1 MRQYFE
7 IRNKYP
13 DDTLILFRVGDFYE
27 MFGNDAIQCSKIL
40 NIVLTKRNK
49 NSSIELAGFPYHSI
63 DNYLPKLIKSGFRV
77 AICDQLEKK
86 KKNKKIINRG
96 VTEIITPGVI
106 INSEVLESKTS
117 NFLAAIH
124 IENKNIG
131 ISFLDISTGEFF
143 VGEGYNSYV
152 DQFFKKFNPNEVL
165 YKKNKKSDI
174 TKIIGNKYYSN
185 GMEDW
190 VFDYLSAYENLL
202 RHFKTNSLKVFNI
215 ETFYNGIIAAGA
227 ILNYVCSICNIKI
240 SHISNITKLVE
251 DEYVSLDDFT
261 LENLEIIKSK
271 NEKAITLIN
280 ILDNTI
286 SPMGGR
292 LLKKWMTF
300 PLKNIFD
307 IKKRHKIV
315 SLFLNNKNIYKQIS
329 KKIINISDI
338 ERLTSKIVS
347 SKVNPHDLILL
358 SISLKKITDIKNLLL
373 NSKIDELKNISYN
386 IKKCDNIY
394 IHIEKILSMS
404 STNSINKGNIIL
416 PGFSKKLDEFRNI
429 LNSSKEYINNIYKR
443 EKKNTGIK
451 NLKILFNN
459 IFGFYIEIKS
469 IYKNKV
475 PSHWILKQKLFNCE
489 RYITDELKN
498 HEMKILS
505 SKEKILYIEKKIFS
519 KLIDYLSK
527 YTDILQFNSKSIAE
541 IDILMSFAKC
551 AIANNYIRPELN
563 KSFNLYIKDGRH
575 PVIEKQIYSY
585 NKSYIPNDIIMNN
598 NDSQII
604 IITGPNM
611 SGKSAILRQ
620 TALIILMAQ
629 IGSYVPA
636 SYASIGIVDK
646 IFSRVGSSDNISM
659 GESTFMKEM
668 NETASII
675 NNLSYRS
682 LLILDEIGRG
692 TSNDDGISLA
702 WSIIEF
708 LNKNIHKPKT
718 LFATHYHEL
727 NNISNY
733 INNIKNYSI
742 SVKIIDENLIFTRKL
757 LNNISNKS
765 YGIHIAKIAGMPDSI
780 INRANELYSIIEKK
794 NINVKYFYKK
804 KNIYTFIKNLN
815 VEKITPIEAINSL
828 YEIKKN
834 IKYFY
839 KKKNIYTFIKNLNV
853 EKITPIEAINSLYEI
868 KKFI

>member
-1 MRQYFE
+1 MKQYYE
-7 IRNKYP
+7 IRKKYP
-13 DDTLILFRVGDFYE
+13 DDTIILFRVGDFYE
-27 MFGNDAIQCSKIL
+27 IFGNDAIKCSKIL
-40 NIVLTKRNK
+40 NIALAKRNK

-63 DNYLPKLIKSGFRV
+63 ENYLPKLMKSGFRV

-86 KKNKKIINRG
+86 QSKKKIINRG

-106 INSEVLESKTS
+106 INSEVLESKKS
-117 NFLAAIH
+117 NFLASIS
-124 IENKNIG
+124 IDNRNIG

-143 VGEGYNSYV
+143 VGEGSSNYV
-152 DQFFKKFNPNEVL
+152 DQFLKKINPNEVL
-165 YKKNKKSDI
+165 YKKDKKI
-174 TKIIGNKYYSN
+174 FLLKIIGNKYYSN

-202 RHFKTNSLKVFNI
+202 MHFKTNSLKVFKI
-215 ETFYNGIIAAGA
+215 ENLYNGIIAAGA
-227 ILNYVCSICNIKI
+227 ILNYVCSICHIKI
-240 SHISNITKLVE
+240 SHISNITKLLHN
-251 DEYVSLDDFT
+251 EYVSLDDFT

-292 LLKKWMTF
+292 LLKKFITF
-300 PLKNIFD
+300 PLKNIFE

-315 SLFLNNKNIYKQIS
+315 YSFIRNNNLYKDINE
-329 KKIINISDI
+329 KLKNISDI

-347 SKVNPHDLILL
+347 SKVNPHEIILL
-358 SISLKKITDIKNLLL
+358 SKSLKQITEIKNILLK
-373 NSKIDELKNISYN
+373 SEISVLKNISDE
-386 IKKCDNIY
+386 IKNCENIY
-394 IHIEKILSMS
+394 IHIEKRLSMS
-404 STNSINKGNIIL
+404 STNSIIL
-416 PGFSKKLDEFRNI
+416 PGFSKELDKLRKI
-429 LNSSKEYINNIYKR
+429 LNSSKEYINNICKR

-451 NLKILFNN
+451 KLKLLFNN
-459 IFGFYIEIKS
+459 IFGFFLEIKS
-469 IYKNKV
+469 LSKEKV

-505 SKEKILYIEKKIFS
+505 SKEKIESIENNIFS
-519 KLIDYLSK
+519 KLIDYISK
-527 YTDILQFNSKSIAE
+527 YTDILQYNSKLIAE
-541 IDILMSFAKC
+541 IDIFMSFAKC
-551 AIANNYIRPELN
+551 AIDNNYICPELN
-563 KSFNLYIKDGRH
+563 ESFNLSIKDGRH
-575 PVIEKQIYSY
+575 PVIEKQIY

-675 NNLSYRS
+675 NNLSDRS
-682 LLILDEIGRG
+682 FLILDEIGRG

-727 NNISNY
+727 NNISYY
-733 INNIKNYSI
+733 INNIKNYSV
-742 SVKIIDENLIFTRKL
+742 SVKKIDDNLIFTRKL
-757 LNNISNKS
+757 LNKVSNPSS
-765 YGIHIAKIAGMPDSI
+765 YGIHIAKMAGMPDSI
-780 INRANELYSIIEKK
+780 INRANELLSIIKR
-794 NINVKYFYKK
+794 
-804 KNIYTFIKNLN
+804 YTKR
-815 VEKITPIEAINSL
+815 E
-828 YEIKKN
+828 
-834 IKYFY
+834 
-839 KKKNIYTFIKNLNV
+839 
-853 EKITPIEAINSLYEI
+853 
-868 KKFI
+868 

>member
-1 MRQYFE
+1 MKQYYE
-7 IRNKYP
+7 IRNQYP
-13 DDTLILFRVGDFYE
+13 DDTIILFRVGDFYE
-27 MFGNDAIQCSKIL
+27 IFGNDAIKCSKIL
-40 NIVLTKRNK
+40 NIALAKRNK

-63 DNYLPKLIKSGFRV
+63 ENYLPKLMKSGFRV

-86 KKNKKIINRG
+86 QSKKKIINRG

-106 INSEVLESKTS
+106 INSEVLESKKS
-117 NFLAAIH
+117 NFLASIS
-124 IENKNIG
+124 IDNRNIG

-143 VGEGYNSYV
+143 VGEGSSNYV
-152 DQFFKKFNPNEVL
+152 DQFLKKINPNEVL
-165 YKKNKKSDI
+165 YKKDKKNFLL
-174 TKIIGNKYYSN
+174 KIIGNKYYSN

-202 RHFKTNSLKVFNI
+202 MHFKTNSLKVFKI
-215 ETFYNGIIAAGA
+215 ENLYNGIIAAGA
-227 ILNYVCSICNIKI
+227 ILNYVCSICHIKI
-240 SHISNITKLVE
+240 SHISNITKLLHN
-251 DEYVSLDDFT
+251 EYVSLDDFT

-292 LLKKWMTF
+292 LLKKFMTF
-300 PLKNIFD
+300 PLKNLFE

-315 SLFLNNKNIYKQIS
+315 YSFIRNNNLYKDINE
-329 KKIINISDI
+329 KLKNISDI

-347 SKVNPHDLILL
+347 SKVNPHEMILL
-358 SISLKKITDIKNLLL
+358 SKSLKQITEIKNLLL
-373 NSKIDELKNISYN
+373 KSEISVLKNISDE
-386 IKKCDNIY
+386 IKNCENLY
-394 IHIEKILSMS
+394 IHIEKRLSMS
-404 STNSINKGNIIL
+404 STNSIIL
-416 PGFSKKLDEFRNI
+416 PGFSKELDKLRKI
-429 LNSSKEYINNIYKR
+429 LNSSKEYLNNICKR
-443 EKKNTGIK
+443 EKQNTGIK
-451 NLKILFNN
+451 KLKLLFNN
-459 IFGFYIEIKS
+459 IFGFFLEIKS
-469 IYKNKV
+469 LSKEKV

-505 SKEKILYIEKKIFS
+505 SKEKIESIENNIFS
-519 KLIDYLSK
+519 KLIDYISK
-527 YTDILQFNSKSIAE
+527 YTDILQYNSKLIAE
-541 IDILMSFAKC
+541 IDIFMSFAKC
-551 AIANNYIRPELN
+551 AIDNNYICPELN
-563 KSFNLYIKDGRH
+563 ESFNLSIKDGRH
-575 PVIEKQIYSY
+575 PVIEKQIY
-585 NKSYIPNDIIMNN
+585 NKSYIPNDIMMNN

-675 NNLSYRS
+675 NNLSDRS
-682 LLILDEIGRG
+682 FLILDEIGRG

-727 NNISNY
+727 NNISYY
-733 INNIKNYSI
+733 INNIKNYSV
-742 SVKIIDENLIFTRKL
+742 SVKTIDDNLIFTRKL
-757 LNNISNKS
+757 LNKVSNPSS
-765 YGIHIAKIAGMPDSI
+765 YGIHIAKMAGMPDSI
-780 INRANELYSIIEKK
+780 INRANELLSIIKR
-794 NINVKYFYKK
+794 
-804 KNIYTFIKNLN
+804 YTKR
-815 VEKITPIEAINSL
+815 E
-828 YEIKKN
+828 
-834 IKYFY
+834 
-839 KKKNIYTFIKNLNV
+839 
-853 EKITPIEAINSLYEI
+853 
-868 KKFI
+868 

>member
-1 MRQYFE
+1 MKQYYE

-13 DDTLILFRVGDFYE
+13 DDTIILFRVGDFYE
-27 MFGNDAIQCSKIL
+27 IFGNDAIKCSKLL
-40 NIVLTKRNK
+40 NIALTKRNK

-63 DNYLPKLIKSGFRV
+63 ENYFPKLIKSGFRV

-86 KKNKKIINRG
+86 QIKNKIINRG

-106 INSEVLESKTS
+106 INSEVLESKKS
-117 NFLAAIH
+117 NFLASIS
-124 IENKNIG
+124 IDNRKIG

-143 VGEGYNSYV
+143 VGEGYSNYV
-152 DQFFKKFNPNEVL
+152 DQFLKKFNPNEVL
-165 YKKNKKSDI
+165 YKKDKKKYLL
-174 TKIIGNKYYSN
+174 KIIGNKYYSN

-202 RHFKTNSLKVFNI
+202 MHFKTNSLKVFKI
-215 ETFYNGIIAAGA
+215 ENLYNGIIAAGA
-227 ILNYVCSICNIKI
+227 ILNYVCSICNINI
-240 SHISNITKLVE
+240 SHISSITKLVE
-251 DEYVSLDDFT
+251 NEYVSLDDFT

-292 LLKKWMTF
+292 LLKKWITF
-300 PLKNIFD
+300 PLKNLLE
-307 IKKRHKIV
+307 IKKRQKIV
-315 SLFLNNKNIYKQIS
+315 YSFIKNNNFYKDINE
-329 KKIINISDI
+329 KLINISDI

-347 SKVNPHDLILL
+347 YKVNPHEIILL
-358 SISLKKITDIKNLLL
+358 SKSLKKITEIKNILLK
-373 NSKIDELKNISYN
+373 SEIYVLKNISYEMKN
-386 IKKCDNIY
+386 CENIY

-404 STNSINKGNIIL
+404 SSSTNSIIL
-416 PGFSKKLDEFRNI
+416 PGFSKELDELRKI
-429 LNSSKEYINNIYKR
+429 INSSKEYINNICKR
-443 EKKNTGIK
+443 EKQNTGIK
-451 NLKILFNN
+451 KLKILFNN
-459 IFGFYIEIKS
+459 IFGFFIEIKT
-469 IYKNKV
+469 KEKV
-475 PSHWILKQKLFNCE
+475 PNHWLLKQKLFNCE

-505 SKEKILYIEKKIFS
+505 SKERIESIENNIFS
-519 KLIDYLSK
+519 KLIDYISK
-527 YTDILQFNSKSIAE
+527 YTDILQHNSKIIAE
-541 IDILMSFAKC
+541 IDIFMSFAKC
-551 AIANNYIRPELN
+551 AIDNNYICPELN
-563 KSFNLYIKDGRH
+563 ESFNLSIKDGRH
-575 PVIEKQIYSY
+575 PVIEKQIY
-585 NKSYIPNDIIMNN
+585 NKSYIPNDIMMNN

-675 NNLSYRS
+675 NNLSARS
-682 LLILDEIGRG
+682 FLILDEIGRG

-708 LNKNIHKPKT
+708 LNKNLHKPKT

-733 INNIKNYSI
+733 INNIKNYSV
-742 SVKIIDENLIFTRKL
+742 SVKKRDNNLIFTRKL
-757 LNNISNKS
+757 LNNVSNGS

-780 INRANELYSIIEKK
+780 INRANELFSLIKRYKR
-794 NINVKYFYKK
+794 NVKFLSKK
-804 KNIYTFIKNLN
+804 KYYINNIYSLIKNLDIDH
-815 VEKITPIEAINSL
+815 ITPIEAINKL
-828 YEIKKN
+828 YLIKK
-834 IKYFY
+834 
-839 KKKNIYTFIKNLNV
+839 
-853 EKITPIEAINSLYEI
+853 KIISL
-868 KKFI
+868 F

>member
-1 MRQYFE
+1 MKTFQTPLMKQYYE

-13 DDTLILFRVGDFYE
+13 DDTIILFRVGDFYE
-27 MFGNDAIQCSKIL
+27 IFGNDAIKCSKLL
-40 NIVLTKRNK
+40 NIALTKRNK

-63 DNYLPKLIKSGFRV
+63 ENYLPKLMKSGFRV

-86 KKNKKIINRG
+86 QSKKKIINRG

-106 INSEVLESKTS
+106 INSEVLESKKS
-117 NFLAAIH
+117 NFLASIY
-124 IENKNIG
+124 IDNRKIG
-131 ISFLDISTGEFF
+131 ISFLDISTGEFY
-143 VGEGYNSYV
+143 VGEGSSNYV

-165 YKKNKKSDI
+165 YKKDKKKYLL
-174 TKIIGNKYYSN
+174 KIIGNKYYSN

-202 RHFKTNSLKVFNI
+202 IHFKTNSLKVFKI
-215 ETFYNGIIAAGA
+215 ENLYNGIIAAGA

-240 SHISNITKLVE
+240 SHISNITKLLHN
-251 DEYVSLDDFT
+251 EYVSLDDFT

-292 LLKKWMTF
+292 LLKKLMTF
-300 PLKNIFD
+300 PLKNIFE
-307 IKKRHKIV
+307 IKKRLKIV
-315 SLFLNNKNIYKQIS
+315 DSFIKNNNLYKDINE
-329 KKIINISDI
+329 KLKNISDI

-347 SKVNPHDLILL
+347 SKVNPHEIILL
-358 SISLKKITDIKNLLL
+358 SKS
-373 NSKIDELKNISYN
+373 LKNITEIKN
-386 IKKCDNIY
+386 ILLKSEIYVLKNLSDEIKNCENIY

-404 STNSINKGNIIL
+404 STNSIIL
-416 PGFSKKLDEFRNI
+416 PGFSKELDKLRKI
-429 LNSSKEYINNIYKR
+429 LNSSQEYINNICKR
-443 EKKNTGIK
+443 EKQNTGIK
-451 NLKILFNN
+451 KLKLLFNN
-459 IFGFYIEIKS
+459 IFGFFIEIKS
-469 IYKNKV
+469 LSKEKV

-498 HEMKILS
+498 HEIKILS
-505 SKEKILYIEKKIFS
+505 SKDKIESIENNIFS
-519 KLIDYLSK
+519 KLIDYISK
-527 YTDILQFNSKSIAE
+527 YTDILQFNSKLIAE
-541 IDILMSFAKC
+541 IDIFMSFAKC
-551 AIANNYIRPELN
+551 AIDNNYICPELN
-563 KSFNLYIKDGRH
+563 ESFNLSIKDGRH
-575 PVIEKQIYSY
+575 PVIEKY
-585 NKSYIPNDIIMNN
+585 NKSYIPNDIMMNN

-675 NNLSYRS
+675 NNLSDRS
-682 LLILDEIGRG
+682 FLILDEIGRG

-708 LNKNIHKPKT
+708 LKKNIHKPKT

-733 INNIKNYSI
+733 INNIKNYSV
-742 SVKIIDENLIFTRKL
+742 SVKKIDDNIIFTRKL
-757 LNNISNKS
+757 LNKVSNPGS
-765 YGIHIAKIAGMPDSI
+765 YGIHIAKMAGMPDSI
-780 INRANELYSIIEKK
+780 INRANELLSIIQRYK
-794 NINVKYFYKK
+794 NQFA
-804 KNIYTFIKNLN
+804 NLR
-815 VEKITPIEAINSL
+815 E
-828 YEIKKN
+828 
-834 IKYFY
+834 
-839 KKKNIYTFIKNLNV
+839 
-853 EKITPIEAINSLYEI
+853 
-868 KKFI
+868 

>member
-1 MRQYFE
+1 MKQYYE
-7 IRNKYP
+7 IRKKYP
-13 DDTLILFRVGDFYE
+13 DDTIILFRVGDFYE
-27 MFGNDAIQCSKIL
+27 IFGNDAIKCSKIL
-40 NIVLTKRNK
+40 NIALAKRNK

-63 DNYLPKLIKSGFRV
+63 ENYLPKLMKSGFRV

-86 KKNKKIINRG
+86 QSKKKIINRG

-106 INSEVLESKTS
+106 INSEVLESKKS
-117 NFLAAIH
+117 NFLASIS
-124 IENKNIG
+124 IDNRNIG

-143 VGEGYNSYV
+143 VGEGSSNYV
-152 DQFFKKFNPNEVL
+152 DQFLKKINPNEVL
-165 YKKNKKSDI
+165 YKKEKKFFLL
-174 TKIIGNKYYSN
+174 KIIGNKYYSN

-202 RHFKTNSLKVFNI
+202 MHFKTNSLKVFKI
-215 ETFYNGIIAAGA
+215 ENLYNGIIAAGA
-227 ILNYVCSICNIKI
+227 ILNYVCSICHIKI
-240 SHISNITKLVE
+240 SHISNITKLLHN
-251 DEYVSLDDFT
+251 EYVSLDDFT

-292 LLKKWMTF
+292 LLKKFITF
-300 PLKNIFD
+300 PLKNLFE

-315 SLFLNNKNIYKQIS
+315 YSFIRNNNLYKDINE
-329 KKIINISDI
+329 KLKNISDI

-347 SKVNPHDLILL
+347 SKVNPHEIILL
-358 SISLKKITDIKNLLL
+358 SKSLKQITEIKNILLK
-373 NSKIDELKNISYN
+373 SEISVLKNISDE
-386 IKKCDNIY
+386 IKNCENIY
-394 IHIEKILSMS
+394 IHIEKRLSMS
-404 STNSINKGNIIL
+404 STNSIIL
-416 PGFSKKLDEFRNI
+416 PGFSKELDKLRKI
-429 LNSSKEYINNIYKR
+429 LNSSKEYLNNICKR

-451 NLKILFNN
+451 KLKLLFNN
-459 IFGFYIEIKS
+459 IFGFFIEIKS
-469 IYKNKV
+469 LSKEKV

-498 HEMKILS
+498 HEIKILS
-505 SKEKILYIEKKIFS
+505 SKEKIESIENNIFS
-519 KLIDYLSK
+519 KLIDYISK
-527 YTDILQFNSKSIAE
+527 YTDILQYNSKLIAE
-541 IDILMSFAKC
+541 IDIFMSFAKC
-551 AIANNYIRPELN
+551 AIDNNYICPELN
-563 KSFNLYIKDGRH
+563 ESFNLSIKDGRH
-575 PVIEKQIYSY
+575 PVIEKQIY
-585 NKSYIPNDIIMNN
+585 NKSYIPNDIMMNN

-675 NNLSYRS
+675 NNLSDRS
-682 LLILDEIGRG
+682 FLILDEIGRG

-733 INNIKNYSI
+733 INNIKNYSV
-742 SVKIIDENLIFTRKL
+742 SVKTIDDNLIFTRKL
-757 LNNISNKS
+757 LNKVSNPSS
-765 YGIHIAKIAGMPDSI
+765 YGIHIAKMAGMPDSI
-780 INRANELYSIIEKK
+780 INRANELLSIIKR
-794 NINVKYFYKK
+794 
-804 KNIYTFIKNLN
+804 YTKR
-815 VEKITPIEAINSL
+815 E
-828 YEIKKN
+828 
-834 IKYFY
+834 
-839 KKKNIYTFIKNLNV
+839 
-853 EKITPIEAINSLYEI
+853 
-868 KKFI
+868 

>member
-1 MRQYFE
+1 MKQYYE

-13 DDTLILFRVGDFYE
+13 DDTIILFRVGDFYE
-27 MFGNDAIQCSKIL
+27 IFGNDAIKCSKLL
-40 NIVLTKRNK
+40 NIALAKRNK

-63 DNYLPKLIKSGFRV
+63 ENYLPKLMKSGFRV

-86 KKNKKIINRG
+86 QSQKKIINRG

-106 INSEVLESKTS
+106 INSEVLESKKS
-117 NFLAAIH
+117 NFLASIS
-124 IENKNIG
+124 IDNRNIG
-131 ISFLDISTGEFF
+131 ISFLDISTGEFY
-143 VGEGYNSYV
+143 VGEGSSNYV
-152 DQFFKKFNPNEVL
+152 DQFLKKFNPNEVL
-165 YKKNKKSDI
+165 YKKDKKKDLL
-174 TKIIGNKYYSN
+174 KIIGNKYYSN
-185 GMEDW
+185 GMEYW

-202 RHFKTNSLKVFNI
+202 IHFKTNSLKVFKI
-215 ETFYNGIIAAGA
+215 ENLYNGIIAAGA
-227 ILNYVCSICNIKI
+227 ILNYVCSICKIQI
-240 SHISNITKLVE
+240 SHISNITKLLHN
-251 DEYVSLDDFT
+251 EYVSLDDFT

-292 LLKKWMTF
+292 LLKKLITF
-300 PLKNIFD
+300 PLKNIFE
-307 IKKRHKIV
+307 IKKRLKIV
-315 SLFLNNKNIYKQIS
+315 DSFIKNNNLY
-329 KKIINISDI
+329 KKINEKLKNISDI

-347 SKVNPHDLILL
+347 YKVNPHEIILL
-358 SISLKKITDIKNLLL
+358 SKSLKKITEIKNILLK
-373 NSKIDELKNISYN
+373 SEISVLKNLSDE
-386 IKKCDNIY
+386 IKNCENIY

-404 STNSINKGNIIL
+404 STNSIIL
-416 PGFSKKLDEFRNI
+416 PGFSKELDKLRKI
-429 LNSSKEYINNIYKR
+429 LNSSKEYINNICKR
-443 EKKNTGIK
+443 EKQNTGIK
-451 NLKILFNN
+451 KLKLLFNN
-459 IFGFYIEIKS
+459 IFGFFIEIKS
-469 IYKNKV
+469 LSKEKV

-498 HEMKILS
+498 HEIKILS
-505 SKEKILYIEKKIFS
+505 SKEKIDSIENHIFS
-519 KLIDYLSK
+519 KLIDYISK
-527 YTDILQFNSKSIAE
+527 YTDILQFNSKLIAE
-541 IDILMSFAKC
+541 IDIFMSFAKC
-551 AIANNYIRPELN
+551 AIDNNYICPELN
-563 KSFNLYIKDGRH
+563 ESFNISIKDGRH
-575 PVIEKQIYSY
+575 PVIEKQI
-585 NKSYIPNDIIMNN
+585 KQSYIPNDIMMNN

-675 NNLSYRS
+675 NNLSDRS
-682 LLILDEIGRG
+682 FLILDEIGRG

-733 INNIKNYSI
+733 INNIKNYSV
-742 SVKIIDENLIFTRKL
+742 SVKTIDDNIIFTRKL
-757 LNNISNKS
+757 VNKVSGS
-765 YGIHIAKIAGMPDSI
+765 YGIHIAKMAGMPDSI
-780 INRANELYSIIEKK
+780 INRANELLSIIKR
-794 NINVKYFYKK
+794 Y
-804 KNIYTFIKNLN
+804 NLR
-815 VEKITPIEAINSL
+815 E
-828 YEIKKN
+828 
-834 IKYFY
+834 
-839 KKKNIYTFIKNLNV
+839 
-853 EKITPIEAINSLYEI
+853 
-868 KKFI
+868 

>member
-1 MRQYFE
+1 MKQYYE
-7 IRNKYP
+7 IRKKYP
-13 DDTLILFRVGDFYE
+13 DDTIILFRVGDFYE
-27 MFGNDAIQCSKIL
+27 IFGNDAIKCSKIL
-40 NIVLTKRNK
+40 NIALAKRNK

-63 DNYLPKLIKSGFRV
+63 ENYLPKLMKSGFRV

-86 KKNKKIINRG
+86 QSKKKIINRG

-106 INSEVLESKTS
+106 INSEVLESKKS
-117 NFLAAIH
+117 NFLASIS
-124 IENKNIG
+124 IDNRNIG

-143 VGEGYNSYV
+143 VGEGSSNYV
-152 DQFFKKFNPNEVL
+152 DQFLKKINPNEVL
-165 YKKNKKSDI
+165 YKKEKKFFLL
-174 TKIIGNKYYSN
+174 KIIGNKYYSN

-202 RHFKTNSLKVFNI
+202 MHFKTNSLKVFKI
-215 ETFYNGIIAAGA
+215 ENLYNGIIAAGA
-227 ILNYVCSICNIKI
+227 ILNYVCSICHIKI
-240 SHISNITKLVE
+240 SHISNITKLLHN
-251 DEYVSLDDFT
+251 EYVSLDDFT

-292 LLKKWMTF
+292 LLKKFITF
-300 PLKNIFD
+300 PLKNLFE

-315 SLFLNNKNIYKQIS
+315 YSFIRNNNLYKDINE
-329 KKIINISDI
+329 KLKNISDI

-347 SKVNPHDLILL
+347 SKVNPHEIILL
-358 SISLKKITDIKNLLL
+358 SKSLKQITEIKNILLK
-373 NSKIDELKNISYN
+373 SEISVLKNISDE
-386 IKKCDNIY
+386 IKNCENIY
-394 IHIEKILSMS
+394 IHIEKRLSMS
-404 STNSINKGNIIL
+404 STNSIIL
-416 PGFSKKLDEFRNI
+416 PGFSKELDKLRKI
-429 LNSSKEYINNIYKR
+429 LNSSKEYLNNICKR

-451 NLKILFNN
+451 KLKLLFNN
-459 IFGFYIEIKS
+459 IFGFFIEIKS
-469 IYKNKV
+469 LSKEKV

-505 SKEKILYIEKKIFS
+505 SKEKIESIENNIFS
-519 KLIDYLSK
+519 KLIDYISK
-527 YTDILQFNSKSIAE
+527 YTDILQYNSKLIAE
-541 IDILMSFAKC
+541 IDIFMSFAKC
-551 AIANNYIRPELN
+551 AIDNNYICPELN
-563 KSFNLYIKDGRH
+563 ESFNLSIKDGRH
-575 PVIEKQIYSY
+575 PVIEKQIY
-585 NKSYIPNDIIMNN
+585 NKSYIPNDIMMNN

-675 NNLSYRS
+675 NNLSDRS
-682 LLILDEIGRG
+682 FLILDEIGRG

-733 INNIKNYSI
+733 INNIKNYSV
-742 SVKIIDENLIFTRKL
+742 SVKTIDDNLIFTRKL
-757 LNNISNKS
+757 LNKVSNPSS
-765 YGIHIAKIAGMPDSI
+765 YGIHIAKMAGMPDSI
-780 INRANELYSIIEKK
+780 INRANELLSIIKR
-794 NINVKYFYKK
+794 
-804 KNIYTFIKNLN
+804 YTKR
-815 VEKITPIEAINSL
+815 E
-828 YEIKKN
+828 
-834 IKYFY
+834 
-839 KKKNIYTFIKNLNV
+839 
-853 EKITPIEAINSLYEI
+853 
-868 KKFI
+868 

>member
-1 MRQYFE
+1 MKQYYE

-13 DDTLILFRVGDFYE
+13 DDTIILFRVGDFYE
-27 MFGNDAIQCSKIL
+27 IFGNDAIKCSKLL
-40 NIVLTKRNK
+40 NIALAKRNK

-63 DNYLPKLIKSGFRV
+63 ENYLPKLMKSGFRV

-86 KKNKKIINRG
+86 QSKKKIINRG

-106 INSEVLESKTS
+106 INSEVLESKKS
-117 NFLAAIH
+117 NFLASIS
-124 IENKNIG
+124 IDNRNIG
-131 ISFLDISTGEFF
+131 ISFLDISTGEFY
-143 VGEGYNSYV
+143 VGEGSSNYV
-152 DQFFKKFNPNEVL
+152 DQFLKKFNPNEVL
-165 YKKNKKSDI
+165 YKKDKKKDLL
-174 TKIIGNKYYSN
+174 KIIGNKYYSN
-185 GMEDW
+185 GMEYW

-202 RHFKTNSLKVFNI
+202 IHFKTNSLKVFKI
-215 ETFYNGIIAAGA
+215 ENLYNGIIAAGA
-227 ILNYVCSICNIKI
+227 ILNYVCSICKIQI
-240 SHISNITKLVE
+240 SHISNITKLLHN
-251 DEYVSLDDFT
+251 EYVSLDDFT

-292 LLKKWMTF
+292 LLKKLITF
-300 PLKNIFD
+300 PLKNIFE
-307 IKKRHKIV
+307 IKKRLKIV
-315 SLFLNNKNIYKQIS
+315 DSFIKNNNLY
-329 KKIINISDI
+329 KKINEKLKNISDI

-347 SKVNPHDLILL
+347 YKVNPHEIILL
-358 SISLKKITDIKNLLL
+358 SKSLKKITEIKNILLK
-373 NSKIDELKNISYN
+373 SEISVLKNLSDE
-386 IKKCDNIY
+386 IKNCENIY

-404 STNSINKGNIIL
+404 STNSIIL
-416 PGFSKKLDEFRNI
+416 PGFSKELDKLRKI
-429 LNSSKEYINNIYKR
+429 LNSSKEYINNICKR
-443 EKKNTGIK
+443 EKQNTGIK
-451 NLKILFNN
+451 KLKLLFNN
-459 IFGFYIEIKS
+459 IFGFFIEIKS
-469 IYKNKV
+469 LSKEKV

-498 HEMKILS
+498 HEIKILS
-505 SKEKILYIEKKIFS
+505 SKEKIDSIENHIFS
-519 KLIDYLSK
+519 KLIDYISK
-527 YTDILQFNSKSIAE
+527 YTDILQFNSKLIAE
-541 IDILMSFAKC
+541 IDIFMSFAKC
-551 AIANNYIRPELN
+551 AIDNNYICPELN
-563 KSFNLYIKDGRH
+563 ESFNISIKDGRH
-575 PVIEKQIYSY
+575 PVIEKQI
-585 NKSYIPNDIIMNN
+585 KQSYIPNDIMMNN

-675 NNLSYRS
+675 NNLSDRS
-682 LLILDEIGRG
+682 FLILDEIGRG

-733 INNIKNYSI
+733 INNIKNYSV
-742 SVKIIDENLIFTRKL
+742 SVKTIDDNIIFTRKL
-757 LNNISNKS
+757 VNKVSGS
-765 YGIHIAKIAGMPDSI
+765 YGIHIAKMAGMPDSI
-780 INRANELYSIIEKK
+780 INRANELLSIIKR
-794 NINVKYFYKK
+794 Y
-804 KNIYTFIKNLN
+804 NLR
-815 VEKITPIEAINSL
+815 E
-828 YEIKKN
+828 
-834 IKYFY
+834 
-839 KKKNIYTFIKNLNV
+839 
-853 EKITPIEAINSLYEI
+853 
-868 KKFI
+868 

>member
-1 MRQYFE
+1 MKQYYE
-7 IRNKYP
+7 IRKKYP
-13 DDTLILFRVGDFYE
+13 DDTIILFRVGDFYE
-27 MFGNDAIQCSKIL
+27 IFGNDAIKCSKIL
-40 NIVLTKRNK
+40 NIALAKRNK

-63 DNYLPKLIKSGFRV
+63 ENYLPKLMKSGFRV

-86 KKNKKIINRG
+86 QSKKKIINRG

-106 INSEVLESKTS
+106 INSEVLESKKS
-117 NFLAAIH
+117 NFLASIS
-124 IENKNIG
+124 IDNRKIG

-143 VGEGYNSYV
+143 VGEGSSNYV
-152 DQFFKKFNPNEVL
+152 DQFLKKINPNEVL
-165 YKKNKKSDI
+165 YKKDQKI
-174 TKIIGNKYYSN
+174 FLLKIIGNQYYSN

-202 RHFKTNSLKVFNI
+202 MHFKTNSLKVFKI
-215 ETFYNGIIAAGA
+215 ENLYNGIIAAGA
-227 ILNYVCSICNIKI
+227 ILNYVCSICHLKI
-240 SHISNITKLVE
+240 SHISNITKLLHN
-251 DEYVSLDDFT
+251 EYVSLDDFT

-292 LLKKWMTF
+292 LLKKFITF
-300 PLKNIFD
+300 PLKNLFE

-315 SLFLNNKNIYKQIS
+315 YSFIRNNNLYKDINE
-329 KKIINISDI
+329 KLKNISDI

-347 SKVNPHDLILL
+347 SKVNPHEIILL
-358 SISLKKITDIKNLLL
+358 SKSLKQITEIKNILLK
-373 NSKIDELKNISYN
+373 SEISVLKNISDE
-386 IKKCDNIY
+386 IKNCENIY
-394 IHIEKILSMS
+394 IHIEKRLSMS
-404 STNSINKGNIIL
+404 STNSIIL
-416 PGFSKKLDEFRNI
+416 PGFSKELDKLRKI
-429 LNSSKEYINNIYKR
+429 LNSSKEYINNICKR
-443 EKKNTGIK
+443 EKKNTGMK
-451 NLKILFNN
+451 KLKLLFNN
-459 IFGFYIEIKS
+459 IFGFFIEIKS
-469 IYKNKV
+469 LSKEKV

-505 SKEKILYIEKKIFS
+505 SKEKIESIENNIFS
-519 KLIDYLSK
+519 KLIDYISK
-527 YTDILQFNSKSIAE
+527 YTDILQYNSKLIAE
-541 IDILMSFAKC
+541 IDIFMSFAKC
-551 AIANNYIRPELN
+551 AIDNNYICPELN
-563 KSFNLYIKDGRH
+563 ESFNLSIKDGRH
-575 PVIEKQIYSY
+575 PVIEKQIY
-585 NKSYIPNDIIMNN
+585 NKSYIPNDIMMNN

-675 NNLSYRS
+675 NNLSDRS
-682 LLILDEIGRG
+682 FLILDEIGRG

-727 NNISNY
+727 NNISYY
-733 INNIKNYSI
+733 INNIKNYSV
-742 SVKIIDENLIFTRKL
+742 SVKRIDDNLIFTRKL
-757 LNNISNKS
+757 LNKVSNPSS
-765 YGIHIAKIAGMPDSI
+765 YGIHIAKMAGMPDSI
-780 INRANELYSIIEKK
+780 INRANELLSIIKR
-794 NINVKYFYKK
+794 
-804 KNIYTFIKNLN
+804 YTKR
-815 VEKITPIEAINSL
+815 E
-828 YEIKKN
+828 
-834 IKYFY
+834 
-839 KKKNIYTFIKNLNV
+839 
-853 EKITPIEAINSLYEI
+853 
-868 KKFI
+868 

>member
-1 MRQYFE
+1 MKQYYE

-13 DDTLILFRVGDFYE
+13 DDTIILFRVGDFYE
-27 MFGNDAIQCSKIL
+27 IFGNDAIKCSKIL
-40 NIVLTKRNK
+40 NIALAKRNK

-63 DNYLPKLIKSGFRV
+63 ENYLPKLIKSGFRV

-86 KKNKKIINRG
+86 QSKKKIINRG

-106 INSEVLESKTS
+106 INSEVLESKKS
-117 NFLAAIH
+117 NFLASIS
-124 IENKNIG
+124 IDNRNIG

-143 VGEGYNSYV
+143 VGEGSSNYV
-152 DQFFKKFNPNEVL
+152 DQFLKKINPNEVL
-165 YKKNKKSDI
+165 YKKDKKNFLL
-174 TKIIGNKYYSN
+174 KIIGNKYYSN
-185 GMEDW
+185 GMENW

-202 RHFKTNSLKVFNI
+202 MHFKTNSLKVFKI
-215 ETFYNGIIAAGA
+215 ENLYNGIIAAGA
-227 ILNYVCSICNIKI
+227 ILNYVCSICHIKI
-240 SHISNITKLVE
+240 SHISNITKLLHN
-251 DEYVSLDDFT
+251 EYVSLDDFT

-292 LLKKWMTF
+292 LLKKFITF
-300 PLKNIFD
+300 PLKNLFE

-315 SLFLNNKNIYKQIS
+315 SSFIRNNNLYKDINE
-329 KKIINISDI
+329 KLKNISDI

-347 SKVNPHDLILL
+347 SKVNPHEMILL
-358 SISLKKITDIKNLLL
+358 SKSLKQITEIKNILLK
-373 NSKIDELKNISYN
+373 SEISVLKNISDE
-386 IKKCDNIY
+386 IKNCENLY
-394 IHIEKILSMS
+394 IHIEKRLSMS
-404 STNSINKGNIIL
+404 STNSIIL
-416 PGFSKKLDEFRNI
+416 PGFSKELDKLRKI
-429 LNSSKEYINNIYKR
+429 LNSSKEYLNNICKR
-443 EKKNTGIK
+443 EKQNTGIK
-451 NLKILFNN
+451 KLKLLFNN
-459 IFGFYIEIKS
+459 IFGFFIEIKS
-469 IYKNKV
+469 LSKEKV

-505 SKEKILYIEKKIFS
+505 SKEKIESIENNIFS
-519 KLIDYLSK
+519 KLIDYISK
-527 YTDILQFNSKSIAE
+527 YTDILQYNSKLIAE
-541 IDILMSFAKC
+541 IDIFMSFAKC
-551 AIANNYIRPELN
+551 AIDNNYICPELN
-563 KSFNLYIKDGRH
+563 ESFNLSIKDGRH
-575 PVIEKQIYSY
+575 PVIEKQIY
-585 NKSYIPNDIIMNN
+585 NKSYIPNDIMMNN

-675 NNLSYRS
+675 NNLSDRS
-682 LLILDEIGRG
+682 FLILDEIGRG

-727 NNISNY
+727 NNISYY
-733 INNIKNYSI
+733 INNIKNYSV
-742 SVKIIDENLIFTRKL
+742 SVKTIDDNLIFTRKL
-757 LNNISNKS
+757 LNKVSNPSS
-765 YGIHIAKIAGMPDSI
+765 YGIHIAKMAGMPDSI
-780 INRANELYSIIEKK
+780 INRANELLSIIKR
-794 NINVKYFYKK
+794 
-804 KNIYTFIKNLN
+804 YTKR
-815 VEKITPIEAINSL
+815 E
-828 YEIKKN
+828 
-834 IKYFY
+834 
-839 KKKNIYTFIKNLNV
+839 
-853 EKITPIEAINSLYEI
+853 
-868 KKFI
+868 

>member
-1 MRQYFE
+1 MKQYYE
-7 IRNKYP
+7 IRKKYP
-13 DDTLILFRVGDFYE
+13 DDTIILFRVGDFYE
-27 MFGNDAIQCSKIL
+27 IFGNDAIKCSKIL
-40 NIVLTKRNK
+40 NIALAKRNK

-63 DNYLPKLIKSGFRV
+63 ENYLPKLMKSGFRV

-86 KKNKKIINRG
+86 QSKKKIINRG

-106 INSEVLESKTS
+106 INSEVLESKKS
-117 NFLAAIH
+117 NFLASIS
-124 IENKNIG
+124 IDNRNIG

-143 VGEGYNSYV
+143 VGEGSSNYV
-152 DQFFKKFNPNEVL
+152 DQFLKKINPNEVL
-165 YKKNKKSDI
+165 YKKDKKI
-174 TKIIGNKYYSN
+174 FLLKIIGNKYYSN

-202 RHFKTNSLKVFNI
+202 MHFKTNSLKVFKI
-215 ETFYNGIIAAGA
+215 ENLYNGIIAAGA

-240 SHISNITKLVE
+240 SHISNITKLLHN
-251 DEYVSLDDFT
+251 EYVSLDDFT

-292 LLKKWMTF
+292 LLKKFITF
-300 PLKNIFD
+300 PLKNIFE

-315 SLFLNNKNIYKQIS
+315 YSFIRNNNLYKDINE
-329 KKIINISDI
+329 KLKNISDI

-347 SKVNPHDLILL
+347 SKVNPHEIILL
-358 SISLKKITDIKNLLL
+358 SKSLKQITEIKNILLK
-373 NSKIDELKNISYN
+373 SEISVLKNISDEIQN
-386 IKKCDNIY
+386 CENIY
-394 IHIEKILSMS
+394 IHIEKRLSMS
-404 STNSINKGNIIL
+404 STNSIIL
-416 PGFSKKLDEFRNI
+416 PGFSKELDKLRKI
-429 LNSSKEYINNIYKR
+429 INSSKEYINNICKR
-443 EKKNTGIK
+443 EKQNTGIK
-451 NLKILFNN
+451 KLKLLFNN
-459 IFGFYIEIKS
+459 IFGFFIEIKS
-469 IYKNKV
+469 LSKEKV

-505 SKEKILYIEKKIFS
+505 SKEKIESIENNIFS
-519 KLIDYLSK
+519 KLIDYISK
-527 YTDILQFNSKSIAE
+527 YTDILQYNSKLIAE
-541 IDILMSFAKC
+541 IDIFMSFAKC
-551 AIANNYIRPELN
+551 AIDNNYICPELN
-563 KSFNLYIKDGRH
+563 ESFNLSIKDGRH
-575 PVIEKQIYSY
+575 PVIEKQIY
-585 NKSYIPNDIIMNN
+585 NKSYIPNDIMMNN

-675 NNLSYRS
+675 NNLSDRS
-682 LLILDEIGRG
+682 FLILDEIGRG

-727 NNISNY
+727 NNISYY
-733 INNIKNYSI
+733 INNIKNYSV
-742 SVKIIDENLIFTRKL
+742 SVKTIDDNLIFTRKL
-757 LNNISNKS
+757 LNKVSNPSS
-765 YGIHIAKIAGMPDSI
+765 YGIHIAKMAGMPDSI
-780 INRANELYSIIEKK
+780 INRANELLSIIKR
-794 NINVKYFYKK
+794 
-804 KNIYTFIKNLN
+804 YTKR
-815 VEKITPIEAINSL
+815 E
-828 YEIKKN
+828 
-834 IKYFY
+834 
-839 KKKNIYTFIKNLNV
+839 
-853 EKITPIEAINSLYEI
+853 
-868 KKFI
+868 

>member
-1 MRQYFE
+1 MKQYYE
-7 IRNKYP
+7 IRNQYP
-13 DDTLILFRVGDFYE
+13 DDTIILFRVGDFYE
-27 MFGNDAIQCSKIL
+27 IFGNDAIKCSKLL
-40 NIVLTKRNK
+40 NIALTKRNK

-63 DNYLPKLIKSGFRV
+63 ENYLPKLIKSGFRV

-86 KKNKKIINRG
+86 QSKKKIINRG

-106 INSEVLESKTS
+106 INSEVLESKKS
-117 NFLAAIH
+117 NFLASIS
-124 IENKNIG
+124 IDNRNIG
-131 ISFLDISTGEFF
+131 ISFLDISTGEFY
-143 VGEGYNSYV
+143 VGEGSSNYV

-165 YKKNKKSDI
+165 YKKDKKKDLL
-174 TKIIGNKYYSN
+174 KIIVNKYYSN

-202 RHFKTNSLKVFNI
+202 MHFKTNSLKVFKI
-215 ETFYNGIIAAGA
+215 ENLYNGIIAAGA

-240 SHISNITKLVE
+240 SHISNITKLLHN
-251 DEYVSLDDFT
+251 EYVSLDDFT

-292 LLKKWMTF
+292 LLKKLITF
-300 PLKNIFD
+300 PLKNLFE

-315 SLFLNNKNIYKQIS
+315 DSFIKNNNLYKDINEKLKNL
-329 KKIINISDI
+329 SDI

-347 SKVNPHDLILL
+347 YKVNPHEIILL
-358 SISLKKITDIKNLLL
+358 SKSLKKITEIKNLLL
-373 NSKIDELKNISYN
+373 KSEISVLKKISDEIKN
-386 IKKCDNIY
+386 CDNIY
-394 IHIEKILSMS
+394 IHIEKRLSMS
-404 STNSINKGNIIL
+404 STNSIIL
-416 PGFSKKLDEFRNI
+416 PGFSKELDKLRKI
-429 LNSSKEYINNIYKR
+429 LNSSKEYINNICKR
-443 EKKNTGIK
+443 EKQNTGIK
-451 NLKILFNN
+451 KLKLLFNN
-459 IFGFYIEIKS
+459 IFGFFIEIKS
-469 IYKNKV
+469 LSREKV

-505 SKEKILYIEKKIFS
+505 SKEKIESIENNIFS
-519 KLIDYLSK
+519 KLIDYISK
-527 YTDILQFNSKSIAE
+527 YTDILQYNSKFIAE
-541 IDILMSFAKC
+541 IDIFMSFAKC
-551 AIANNYIRPELN
+551 AIDNNYICPELN
-563 KSFNLYIKDGRH
+563 ESFNLSIKDGRH
-575 PVIEKQIYSY
+575 PVIEKQI
-585 NKSYIPNDIIMNN
+585 KSYIPNDIMMNN

-675 NNLSYRS
+675 NNLSDRS
-682 LLILDEIGRG
+682 FLILDEIGRG

-708 LNKNIHKPKT
+708 LNKNLHKPKT

-733 INNIKNYSI
+733 INNIKNYSV
-742 SVKIIDENLIFTRKL
+742 SVKTIDDNIIFTRKL
-757 LNNISNKS
+757 LNQVSNPGS
-765 YGIHIAKIAGMPDSI
+765 YGIHIAKMAGMPDSI
-780 INRANELYSIIEKK
+780 INRANELLSIIKR
-794 NINVKYFYKK
+794 Y
-804 KNIYTFIKNLN
+804 KNLDN
-815 VEKITPIEAINSL
+815 FTHIEKNKSL
-828 YEIKKN
+828 
-834 IKYFY
+834 FS
-839 KKKNIYTFIKNLNV
+839 NLR
-853 EKITPIEAINSLYEI
+853 E
-868 KKFI
+868 

>member
-1 MRQYFE
+1 MKQYYE
-7 IRNKYP
+7 IRNQYP
-13 DDTLILFRVGDFYE
+13 DDTIILFRVGDFYE
-27 MFGNDAIQCSKIL
+27 IFGNDAIKCSKLL
-40 NIVLTKRNK
+40 NIALTKRNK

-63 DNYLPKLIKSGFRV
+63 ENYLPKLIKSGFRV

-86 KKNKKIINRG
+86 QSKKKIINRG

-106 INSEVLESKTS
+106 INSEVLESKKS
-117 NFLAAIH
+117 NFLASIS
-124 IENKNIG
+124 IDNRKIG
-131 ISFLDISTGEFF
+131 ISFLDISTGEFY
-143 VGEGYNSYV
+143 VGEGYSNYV
-152 DQFFKKFNPNEVL
+152 DQFLKKFNPNEVL
-165 YKKNKKSDI
+165 YKKDKKKDLL
-174 TKIIGNKYYSN
+174 KIIGNKYYSN
-185 GMEDW
+185 GMEYW

-202 RHFKTNSLKVFNI
+202 IHFKTNSLKVFKI
-215 ETFYNGIIAAGA
+215 ENLYNGIIAAGA

-240 SHISNITKLVE
+240 SHISNITKLLHN
-251 DEYVSLDDFT
+251 EYVSLDDFT

-292 LLKKWMTF
+292 LLKKLITF
-300 PLKNIFD
+300 PLKKIFE
-307 IKKRHKIV
+307 IKKRLKIV
-315 SLFLNNKNIYKQIS
+315 DSFIKNNNLYKDINE
-329 KKIINISDI
+329 KLKNISDI

-347 SKVNPHDLILL
+347 YKVNPHEIILL
-358 SISLKKITDIKNLLL
+358 SKSLKKITEIKNILLK
-373 NSKIDELKNISYN
+373 SEISVLKNISDE
-386 IKKCDNIY
+386 IKNCENIY

-404 STNSINKGNIIL
+404 STNSIIL
-416 PGFSKKLDEFRNI
+416 PGFSKELDKLRKI
-429 LNSSKEYINNIYKR
+429 LNSSKEYINNICKR
-443 EKKNTGIK
+443 EKQNTGIK
-451 NLKILFNN
+451 KLKLLFNN
-459 IFGFYIEIKS
+459 IFGFFIEIKS
-469 IYKNKV
+469 LSKEKV

-498 HEMKILS
+498 HEIKILS
-505 SKEKILYIEKKIFS
+505 SKEKIESIENNIFS
-519 KLIDYLSK
+519 KLIDYISK
-527 YTDILQFNSKSIAE
+527 YTDILQFNSKLIAE
-541 IDILMSFAKC
+541 IDIFMSFAKC
-551 AIANNYIRPELN
+551 AIDNNYICPELN
-563 KSFNLYIKDGRH
+563 ESFNLSIKDGRH
-575 PVIEKQIYSY
+575 PVIEKQI
-585 NKSYIPNDIIMNN
+585 SYIPNDIMMNN

-675 NNLSYRS
+675 NNLSDRS
-682 LLILDEIGRG
+682 FLILDEIGRG

-733 INNIKNYSI
+733 ITNIKNYSV
-742 SVKIIDENLIFTRKL
+742 SVKTIDDNIIFTRKL
-757 LNNISNKS
+757 LNKVSNPGS
-765 YGIHIAKIAGMPDSI
+765 YGIHIAKMAGMPDSI
-780 INRANELYSIIEKK
+780 INRANELLSIIKR
-794 NINVKYFYKK
+794 Y
-804 KNIYTFIKNLN
+804 KNLDN
-815 VEKITPIEAINSL
+815 FT
-828 YEIKKN
+828 KK
-834 IKYFY
+834 
-839 KKKNIYTFIKNLNV
+839 
-853 EKITPIEAINSLYEI
+853 
-868 KKFI
+868 